1 MRKATLVAALAAFV
15 GFSGAAL
22 ADGMYSKPAVSYK
35 DAPIVVSGPVWS
47 GFYVG
52 VGVGAGAVVHDLN
65 VDARG
70 YDYDYDYG
78 GETVALD
85 VGYGGSSS
93 NLLSFDG
100 IGGEG
105 AFGTLQAGYDR
116 QLGDRIVV
124 GAFADYDFSSIETE
138 IELLGQGTDI
148 ELEDMWSI
156 GLRLGY
162 LVNPNTLLY
171 GLLAYTEAS
180 FDAGKLDGFVD
191 IDNFSGYS
199 VGAGLET
206 HLRDGWFLKGEYRFT
221 QLDSEKI
228 FEIGEE
234 GFGIDADL
242 EPSIHT
248 ARVVLTYKL
257 GHHGHHSP
265 MK

>member
-1 MRKATLVAALAAFV
+1 MRKATIVAALAAVV

-52 VGVGAGAVVHDLN
+52 VGVGAGSVVHDLD
-65 VDARG
+65 VDVRGLREG
-70 YDYDYDYG
+70 YDDDYDDVVPLGLG
-78 GETVALD
+78 G
-85 VGYGGSSS
+85 GFGGGG

-116 QLGDRIVV
+116 QVGDRIVV
-124 GAFADYDFSSIETE
+124 GAFIDYDFSNVETE
-138 IELLGQGTDI
+138 IEVFGSRFDI

-180 FDAGKLDGFVD
+180 FDAGDLGRLVD
-191 IDNFSGYS
+191 IDDFSGYS

-221 QLDSEKI
+221 QLDSEEL
-228 FEIGEE
+228 FDIG
-234 GFGIDADL
+234 FIDADL

-248 ARVVLTYKL
+248 ARIVLTYKL